1 MNTVS
6 KALRAYHSM
15 KDARRKK
22 KIARLKRMQN
32 VTFLM
37 MKLDGFQRRKELCK
51 QVLTKQKGID
61 CPDCD

>member
-22 KIARLKRMQN
+22 KIARLQRMQN
-32 VTFLM
+32 LTPVM
-37 MKLDGFQRRKELCK
+37 MRLQATNRRK
-51 QVLTKQKGID
+51 QVLTKRKGID
-61 CPDCD
+61 CPDFD

>member
-6 KALRAYHSM
+6 KALRAYESM

-22 KIARLKRMQN
+22 KIARLQRMQN
-32 VTFLM
+32 VTPLM
-37 MKLDGFQRRKELCK
+37 MRLQATNRRK